1 MQDFPLH
8 GVYIETLSTNN
19 IEMTTMKIW
28 KIVFVLLTAFS
39 LASCDKEDE
48 NNMML
53 TAIESIASTQWSL
66 NRQATHRE
74 GKTVIEKFDT
84 ESAYRYVYDFRETDY
99 QIICYHTDGTMTSV
113 VERGTYTYDA
123 MRRVLT
129 LVDADGFAKYYSVSS
144 NKAYQLS
151 LRQTLGDT
159 QIILELTKIIENR

>member
-1 MQDFPLH
+1 
-8 GVYIETLSTNN
+8 
-19 IEMTTMKIW
+19 MKIW
-28 KIVFVLLTAFS
+28 KIVFVLLAAFS

-48 NNMML
+48 NNI

-99 QIICYHTDGTMTSV
+99 QIICYHTDESMTSV
-113 VERGTYTYDA
+113 VERGVFTYDA

-129 LVDADGFAKYYSVSS
+129 LKSADNFSMV
-144 NKAYQLS
+144 
-151 LRQTLGDT
+151 
-159 QIILELTKIIENR
+159 

>member
-1 MQDFPLH
+1 
-8 GVYIETLSTNN
+8 
-19 IEMTTMKIW
+19 MKIW

-53 TAIESIASTQWSL
+53 
-66 NRQATHRE
+66 
-74 GKTVIEKFDT
+74 
-84 ESAYRYVYDFRETDY
+84 
-99 QIICYHTDGTMTSV
+99 IICYHTDGTMTSV

-123 MRRVLT
+123 VRRVLT

>member
-1 MQDFPLH
+1 
-8 GVYIETLSTNN
+8 
-19 IEMTTMKIW
+19 MKIW

-123 MRRVLT
+123 
-129 LVDADGFAKYYSVSS
+129 AKYYSVSS

>member
-1 MQDFPLH
+1 
-8 GVYIETLSTNN
+8 
-19 IEMTTMKIW
+19 MTTMKIW

-53 TAIESIASTQWSL
+53 TL

>member
-1 MQDFPLH
+1 
-8 GVYIETLSTNN
+8 
-19 IEMTTMKIW
+19 MKIW
-28 KIVFVLLTAFS
+28 KIVFVLLAAFS

-48 NNMML
+48 NNI

-99 QIICYHTDGTMTSV
+99 QIICYHTDESMTSV
-113 VERGTYTYDA
+113 VERGVFTYDA

-151 LRQTLGDT
+151 FRQILGDT

>member
-1 MQDFPLH
+1 
-8 GVYIETLSTNN
+8 
-19 IEMTTMKIW
+19 MTTMKIW

-53 TAIESIASTQWSL
+53 RSL

-123 MRRVLT
+123 VRRVLT

>member
-1 MQDFPLH
+1 
-8 GVYIETLSTNN
+8 
-19 IEMTTMKIW
+19 MKIW

-74 GKTVIEKFDT
+74 GKTVIEK
-84 ESAYRYVYDFRETDY
+84 VYDFRETDY

-123 MRRVLT
+123 VRRVLT

>member
-1 MQDFPLH
+1 
-8 GVYIETLSTNN
+8 
-19 IEMTTMKIW
+19 MKIW

-99 QIICYHTDGTMTSV
+99 Q
-113 VERGTYTYDA
+113 RGTYTYDA
-123 MRRVLT
+123 VRRVLT

>member
-1 MQDFPLH
+1 
-8 GVYIETLSTNN
+8 
-19 IEMTTMKIW
+19 MKIW

-53 TAIESIASTQWSL
+53 TAIESIASTQWS
-66 NRQATHRE
+66 
-74 GKTVIEKFDT
+74 
-84 ESAYRYVYDFRETDY
+84 VYDFRETDY

-123 MRRVLT
+123 VRRVLT

>member
-1 MQDFPLH
+1 
-8 GVYIETLSTNN
+8 
-19 IEMTTMKIW
+19 MKIW

-74 GKTVIEKFDT
+74 
-84 ESAYRYVYDFRETDY
+84 VYDFRETDY

-123 MRRVLT
+123 VRRVLT

>member
-1 MQDFPLH
+1 
-8 GVYIETLSTNN
+8 
-19 IEMTTMKIW
+19 MKIW

-159 QIILELTKIIENR
+159 TENGITLFPRCSCTDSVQQRPAMGRPRSTRKDRRTE

>member
-1 MQDFPLH
+1 
-8 GVYIETLSTNN
+8 
-19 IEMTTMKIW
+19 MTTMKIW

-99 QIICYHTDGTMTSV
+99 QIICYPYRWNNDIRCEIEIGRASCR
-113 VERGTYTYDA
+113 ERG
-123 MRRVLT
+123 
-129 LVDADGFAKYYSVSS
+129 
-144 NKAYQLS
+144 
-151 LRQTLGDT
+151 
-159 QIILELTKIIENR
+159 

>member
-1 MQDFPLH
+1 
-8 GVYIETLSTNN
+8 
-19 IEMTTMKIW
+19 MTTMKIW

-129 LVDADGFAKYYSVSS
+129 LVDADGFAKYYSISS
-144 NKAYQLS
+144 NKANQMS
-151 LRQTLGDT
+151 LRQTLGGT
-159 QIILELTKIIENR
+159 QTILELTKIITIR

>member
-1 MQDFPLH
+1 
-8 GVYIETLSTNN
+8 
-19 IEMTTMKIW
+19 
-28 KIVFVLLTAFS
+28 
-39 LASCDKEDE
+39 
-48 NNMML
+48 L

-123 MRRVLT
+123 VRRVLT

>member
-1 MQDFPLH
+1 
-8 GVYIETLSTNN
+8 
-19 IEMTTMKIW
+19 MKIW

-99 QIICYHTDGTMTSV
+99 QRRYTDNIGTHKNHRKQVNT
-113 VERGTYTYDA
+113 A
-123 MRRVLT
+123 
-129 LVDADGFAKYYSVSS
+129 
-144 NKAYQLS
+144 
-151 LRQTLGDT
+151 
-159 QIILELTKIIENR
+159 

>member
-1 MQDFPLH
+1 
-8 GVYIETLSTNN
+8 
-19 IEMTTMKIW
+19 MTTMKIW

-123 MRRVLT
+123 VRRVLT

>member
-1 MQDFPLH
+1 
-8 GVYIETLSTNN
+8 
-19 IEMTTMKIW
+19 MTTMKIW
-28 KIVFVLLTAFS
+28 KIVFVLLAAFS

-48 NNMML
+48 NNI

-99 QIICYHTDGTMTSV
+99 QIICYHTDESMTSV
-113 VERGTYTYDA
+113 VERGVFTYDA

-129 LVDADGFAKYYSVSS
+129 LVDADGFAKYYSIST
-144 NKAYQLS
+144 NKADQMS
-151 LRQTLGDT
+151 LRQTLGGT
-159 QIILELTKIIENR
+159 QTILELTKIIAIR

>member
-1 MQDFPLH
+1 
-8 GVYIETLSTNN
+8 
-19 IEMTTMKIW
+19 MKIW

-74 GKTVIEKFDT
+74 GKTVIEKFD
-84 ESAYRYVYDFRETDY
+84 
-99 QIICYHTDGTMTSV
+99 TDGTMTSV